1 MTRDEAAKIVED
13 RIKNPVPPVD
23 RRGFWERFFASIK
36 VTPTIK
42 GKGDVGVKI
51 TGGTDF

>member
-13 RIKNPVPPVD
+13 RIKNPTPPVD
-23 RRGFWERFFASIK
+23 RRGFLVRLLESIRIIPRVK
-36 VTPTIK
+36 KT
-42 GKGDVGVKI
+42 GLGVQI